1 MQAAVDDIS
10 RSFGPVLNEKTA
22 EIFSNLTG
30 GRYEKV
36 MVDKEYAIQAK
47 PKAGGYHEWKY
58 LSSGTTDQ
66 AYLSLRLAMT
76 ELITDNGERLPLMLD
91 DVLLQYD
98 AERAENALEYLKK
111 YAQNAQILFFTCRN
125 MQDEDIINLR
135 NIIE

>member
-1 MQAAVDDIS
+1 MRLVSPNVFIAVCND
-10 RSFGPVLNEKTA
+10 
-22 EIFSNLTG
+22 
-30 GRYEKV
+30 
-36 MVDKEYAIQAK
+36 
-47 PKAGGYHEWKY
+47 
-58 LSSGTTDQ
+58 SGTTDQ

-135 NIIE
+135 NIIG

>member
-1 MQAAVDDIS
+1 
-10 RSFGPVLNEKTA
+10 
-22 EIFSNLTG
+22 
-30 GRYEKV
+30 

-47 PKAGGYHEWKY
+47 PKSGGYHEWKY

>member
-1 MQAAVDDIS
+1 
-10 RSFGPVLNEKTA
+10 
-22 EIFSNLTG
+22 
-30 GRYEKV
+30 